1 MRRISLLTCF
11 ISLIYIYAHA
21 ETVYF
26 QNPGDNWNYIT
37 ENGSYKDSQG
47 NDLPA
52 DWSAEDWANADVII
66 SPEFMNTDHIAGVNA
81 DWTVKSL
88 IFADGIVPATSSTY
102 GGKMSMTARIT
113 GPEKLLLF
121 WKTSI

>member
-66 SPEFMNTDHIAGVNA
+66 SPEFMNNDHIAGVNA
-81 DWTVKSL
+81 D
-88 IFADGIVPATSSTY
+88 
-102 GGKMSMTARIT
+102 
-113 GPEKLLLF
+113 
-121 WKTSI
+121 